1 MAIRALN
8 SVVVGNYDTTATAS
22 WQAGAALC
30 RTATGNQVALA
41 ARVVLANSGIGF
53 TGGFVGF
60 SADDTARTGNTMILA
75 DPVGASYVDAS
86 GVLQANNNGFYVVSK
101 RAIGDFQAENVNGLT
116 NPTAG
121 SSGYEGPRRGVGV
134 FNTPGGQFVTDMFL
148 TGTGSS
154 TSTGIADGGTATY
167 LPGAMLTVANNGSGK
182 LVELAGVAAGIIPG
196 YGGAG
201 AATTLPVVG
210 VVDRYDSAA
219 GLLYFTQKL

>member
-8 SVVVGNYDTTATAS
+8 TLVVANYNTAASAS
-22 WQAGAALC
+22 WLAGDALFIQSDGTVAAAY
-30 RTATGNQVALA
+30 RAATGFTTLA
-41 ARVVLANSGIGF
+41 QQLGK
-53 TGGFVGF
+53 FVGF

-75 DPVGASYVDAS
+75 DPVGSSYTDSS

-101 RAIGDFQAENVNGLT
+101 RAIGDFLAENVNGVT

-134 FNTPGGQFVTDMFL
+134 FNTPSGQFITDMFL

-167 LPGAMLTVANNGSGK
+167 VPGTLLTVANNGSGK
-182 LVELAGVAAGIIPG
+182 LVELNGAPAGPFGN
-196 YGGAG
+196 GAG
-201 AATTLPVVG
+201 TACSLPIVG

-219 GLLYFTQKL
+219 GLLYFTQK

>member
-8 SVVVGNYDTTATAS
+8 SVVVANYDTTS
-22 WQAGAALC
+22 
-30 RTATGNQVALA
+30 TATWSAGVGLQRSSTAGNVQIAQ
-41 ARVVLANSGIGF
+41 RVHGVGAGVGF

-75 DPVGASYVDAS
+75 DPVGASFVDAN

-134 FNTPGGQFVTDMFL
+134 FKTPGGQFITDQFL
-148 TGTGSS
+148 TAALGSS
-154 TSTGIADGGTATY
+154 TSTAIVDGGTAVY
-167 LPGAMLTVANNGSGK
+167 NPGALLTIAANGSGK
-182 LVELAGVAAGIIPG
+182 LVELAGSAVGIINAS
-196 YGGAG
+196 GAG
-201 AATTLPVVG
+201 ATMPIVG
-210 VVDRYDSAA
+210 IVDRYDSAA
-219 GLLYFTQKL
+219 GLLYFTQK

>member
-8 SVVVGNYDTTATAS
+8 SLVVANYDTTSTAS
-22 WQAGAALC
+22 WSAGVGLQRSTTAGQVQIAQRAHGAGA
-30 RTATGNQVALA
+30 GV
-41 ARVVLANSGIGF
+41 GF

-60 SADDTARTGNTMILA
+60 SADDTARSGNTMILA
-75 DPVGASYVDAS
+75 DPVGSSYVDAN

-134 FNTPGGQFVTDMFL
+134 FNTPGGQFVTDQFK

-154 TSTGIADGGTATY
+154 TSAGNADGGTATY
-167 LPGAMLTVANNGSGK
+167 AAGALLTVAVDASGK
-182 LVELAGVAAGIIPG
+182 LVELAGATVGVSNAAG
-196 YGGAG
+196 AG
-201 AATTLPVVG
+201 ITMPVVG
-210 VVDRYDSAA
+210 IVDRYDSAA
-219 GLLYFTQKL
+219 GLLYFTQK